1 MLFYRINIYLKIL
14 SIFNLFFIF
23 LKIIFIYNILY
34 LIIIRLYNYFLK
46 QRRISATIQAFT
58 SWKSYQTGRAFKRF
72 LDCFSSK
79 GLFTESRVF
88 AAAGRASRVTL
99 SHVIG
104 GDRVELEIKNFHA
117 IMWVEGGDAGN
128 TTYKLPVGHGCCRS

>member
-1 MLFYRINIYLKIL
+1 MLFYRINIYLKFL

-58 SWKSYQTGRAFKRF
+58 
-72 LDCFSSK
+72 
-79 GLFTESRVF
+79 
-88 AAAGRASRVTL
+88 
-99 SHVIG
+99 
-104 GDRVELEIKNFHA
+104 
-117 IMWVEGGDAGN
+117 
-128 TTYKLPVGHGCCRS
+128 